1 MRGAPRCPRGCGE
14 RCCQL
19 LTYGGASS
27 PQPLSLQTQGHAKS
41 TPLRGAALLT
51 LVPDLSLWLSGTR
64 LRSRRTEVH
73 HMEIRTLTL
82 FQRLKLWQQLDEITD
97 PELRN
102 QILDA
107 IDPEEQIYFD
117 YLLDSGALDP

>member
-1 MRGAPRCPRGCGE
+1 
-14 RCCQL
+14 
-19 LTYGGASS
+19 
-27 PQPLSLQTQGHAKS
+27 
-41 TPLRGAALLT
+41 
-51 LVPDLSLWLSGTR
+51 
-64 LRSRRTEVH
+64 
-73 HMEIRTLTL
+73 MEIRTLTL